1 MTDYLVF
8 RLFGALSSWGDVAVG
23 EFRPSAERPTR
34 SAVLGLVAA
43 ALGIRRH
50 EEERLVALSAPLGMA
65 VLVGS
70 VGRPLADYH
79 TVQVPPSGSSKNASR
94 YSTRREELT
103 GRHRSELRTIL
114 SKREY
119 RMDALADIAL
129 WSRAKEPPFPLA
141 KIAQALEVPALV
153 PYLGRKACP
162 LALPMQPRIV
172 AASSLVE
179 AFGAA
184 RFDTP
189 DGLATLPGPGR
200 RSLFWDEDGIAG
212 VPPERTEVRRDS
224 PVSRRRWQFALR
236 REHHATFEEGR

>member
-1 MTDYLVF
+1 VTDYLVF

-43 ALGIRRH
+43 ALGIRRN
-50 EEERLVALSAPLGMA
+50 EEERQLALSASLGLG
-65 VLVGS
+65 VLVCS
-70 VGRPLADYH
+70 AGRPLADYH
-79 TVQVPPSGSSKNASR
+79 TVQVPPSGSSRNATR
-94 YSTRREELT
+94 YATRHEELAS
-103 GRHRSELRTIL
+103 RHRSELRTVL

-129 WSRAKEPPFPLA
+129 WSRAPEPPFPLA
-141 KIAQALEVPALV
+141 TIAQALEVPALV

-172 AASSLVE
+172 VASSLVE
-179 AFGAA
+179 AFAA
-184 RFDTP
+184 AGFATP
-189 DGLATLPGPGR
+189 DGLVTLPGQGR
-200 RSLFWDEDGIAG
+200 RSLFWDEDGDAG

-224 PVSRRRWQFALR
+224 PVSRRRWQFAVR
-236 REHHATFEEGR
+236 REHQATLEEGR